1 MSTASPTSQIQ
12 PAPSITSDPR
22 YRAARRLIASGRSA
36 DGAIEMLAT
45 LVEEARS
52 KYGEDSVDAA
62 AVYYEYGNSLFR
74 AVEKRKADN
83 MEVMDDGGGADTS
96 SGTTM
101 RPKHDSRGAAAEA
114 AEKRAAA
121 ATTAATESS
130 DNADTKMGEEKE
142 AQHQTSPK
150 EEADSD
156 QKDITDE
163 ELALELMENAFAI
176 YDQYYS
182 EAFDEDDNRKEDN
195 ATSKDKEDNS
205 GNNNSKNKSLVSWVE
220 EQLPRVLGGI
230 GDVLS
235 ALGRYP
241 DAVDAY
247 TRKVRHREDALRD
260 LSDDKGG
267 EGVEEIGMD
276 FLRARRLMC
285 EANILVA
292 EALLHC
298 PIGEDAILSETGDV
312 LVKADELMDYAQG
325 YYDQARDE
333 LQETVY
339 IMGRMAPRTAAGV
352 AEEESKEFATEK
364 ENVCF
369 CAQMLGGVGNMLAER
384 DEEEEKSGNS
394 DGPDAKKPK
403 VGDDE

>member
-22 YRAARRLIASGRSA
+22 YRAARRLIASGKSA

-62 AVYYEYGNSLFR
+62 AVYYEYGNGLFR
-74 AVEKRKADN
+74 AVEKRKAEN
-83 MEVMDDGGGADTS
+83 MGIMDDEGADTS
-96 SGTTM
+96 GTTM
-101 RPKHDSRGAAAEA
+101 GPKHDSRGAAAEA
-114 AEKRAAA
+114 AERRAAAAA
-121 ATTAATESS
+121 ATTADTESTS
-130 DNADTKMGEEKE
+130 NTDTKMGEKE
-142 AQHQTSPK
+142 AQHQTSP
-150 EEADSD
+150 EEEKADSD

-205 GNNNSKNKSLVSWVE
+205 GNNNSNNKSLVSWVE

-276 FLRARRLMC
+276 FLRARRLLC
-285 EANILVA
+285 EANVLVA
-292 EALLHC
+292 EALLNC
-298 PIGEDAILSETGDV
+298 PIGEDAILSESGDV
-312 LVKADELMDYAQG
+312 LVKAEELMDYAQG

-352 AEEESKEFATEK
+352 TEEESKEFATEK

-384 DEEEEKSGNS
+384 DEEEEKSGGS
-394 DGPDAKKPK
+394 EEPDAKRAKI
-403 VGDDE
+403 DDE

>member
-12 PAPSITSDPR
+12 PAPPITSDPR
-22 YRAARRLIASGRSA
+22 YRAARRLISSGRSA

-52 KYGEDSVDAA
+52 KYGDDSVDAA

-74 AVEKRKADN
+74 AVEKRREDN
-83 MEVMDDGGGADTS
+83 VNIMNDGGADTAS
-96 SGTTM
+96 ETIG
-101 RPKHDSRGAAAEA
+101 PKHDPKSAATSTAAAEA

-121 ATTAATESS
+121 SAAEPSNN
-130 DNADTKMGEEKE
+130 NAGAKMGE
-142 AQHQTSPK
+142 A
-150 EEADSD
+150 ADND

-182 EAFDEDDNRKEDN
+182 EAFDVEDNRKEDN
-195 ATSKDKEDNS
+195 DS
-205 GNNNSKNKSLVSWVE
+205 GKNGTGSNNINNNNNNNNNNRNESLVPWVE
-220 EQLPRVLGGI
+220 EQIPRVLGGI

-247 TRKVRHREDALRD
+247 TRKARHREDALRD

-267 EGVEEIGMD
+267 KGVEEIGMD
-276 FLRARRLMC
+276 FLRARRLLC

-292 EALLHC
+292 EALLNC

-339 IMGRMAPRTAAGV
+339 IMGRMAPRTEAGV

-384 DEEEEKSGNS
+384 DEEKEKSGNS
-394 DGPDAKKPK
+394 EGPYAKKPR
-403 VGDDE
+403 VDDE

>member
-12 PAPSITSDPR
+12 PAPPITSDPR
-22 YRAARRLIASGRSA
+22 YRAARRLIASGRAA

-52 KYGEDSVDAA
+52 KYGDDSVDAA
-62 AVYYEYGNSLFR
+62 AVYYEYGHSLFR
-74 AVEKRKADN
+74 AVEGRKADN
-83 MEVMDDGGGADTS
+83 MDVMDDDDGGTADTS
-96 SGTTM
+96 SETPI
-101 RPKHDSRGAAAEA
+101 RSKHDSRGTAAVAAAEA

-121 ATTAATESS
+121 ATTATESTDS
-130 DNADTKMGEEKE
+130 TDTKT
-142 AQHQTSPK
+142 AQHASAK
-150 EEADSD
+150 GKAD

-182 EAFDEDDNRKEDN
+182 EAFDEDDNRKD
-195 ATSKDKEDNS
+195 DKESSKGKEDKCTNDS
-205 GNNNSKNKSLVSWVE
+205 SNNALVSWVE

-241 DAVDAY
+241 DAVDVY

-276 FLRARRLMC
+276 FLRARRLLC

-292 EALLHC
+292 EALLNC
-298 PIGEDAILSETGDV
+298 PIGEDAILSESGDV
-312 LVKADELMDYAQG
+312 LVKAEELMDYAQG

-352 AEEESKEFATEK
+352 PEEESKDFATEK
-364 ENVCF
+364 ENICF

-384 DEEEEKSGNS
+384 DEEEGKSGDGDS
-394 DGPDAKKPK
+394 EGPDAKRAKI
-403 VGDDE
+403 DDE